1 MNTRA
6 TAQRLE
12 LVDDPRKSRE
22 REDGVPHAMGAS
34 HCLREYAEKT
44 LRRYFSDLD
53 GHDPSGLYGFVLG
66 EIEQPLLKTLMEYT
80 RGNQSRA
87 SEILGLNRSTLR
99 KKLRQ
104 YKINT

>member
-1 MNTRA
+1 MNSRA
-6 TAQRLE
+6 ATQRV
-12 LVDDPRKSRE
+12 VDMAESGAGRAP
-22 REDGVPHAMGAS
+22 PAS

-44 LRRYFSDLD
+44 LRRYFADLD
-53 GHDPSGLYGFVLG
+53 GHDPSNLYEFVLA
-66 EIEQPLLKTLMEYT
+66 EVEQPLFRTLLEYT

-87 SEILGLNRSTLR
+87 AAILGINRSTLR